1 VSPEEALQ
9 LVLDKLEGCGIDYMI
24 TGSFASN
31 MHGVP
36 RTTYDADIVIEIE
49 TGSLDEFI
57 RSLGNEF
64 YASREAAREAVSSR
78 SMFNVIHLESGFKI
92 DFITRKA
99 RAFSKEEFSRR
110 EKGAF
115 LGGSRWFTTPEDVIL
130 TKLEWSKLGESE
142 RQFVDA
148 VNVAKVQKE
157 NRIDPTSKNGR
168 RNLVFKS
175 SCNAFSKSYPASEIL
190 SLMRQEVQL

>member
-24 TGSFASN
+24 TGSFASS

-36 RTTYDADIVIEIE
+36 RTTYDADIVIEIGA
-49 TGSLDEFI
+49 GSLDEFI
-57 RSLGNEF
+57 RRLGNEF

-130 TKLEWSKLGESE
+130 TKLEWSKLGELVRSPKTL
-142 RQFVDA
+142 FSVIP
-148 VNVAKVQKE
+148 AKAGIQ
-157 NRIDPTSKNGR
+157 
-168 RNLVFKS
+168 
-175 SCNAFSKSYPASEIL
+175 
-190 SLMRQEVQL
+190 SLQGLLDSRLRGSDGLGDFLRAHQAW